1 MANAVAS
8 MAGLRGASQAVLEG
22 ALSSTRVPSH
32 KSSSSSSSSSRVFG
46 ASGAAGKSILVAVR
60 AQQNEEPETVSQSSR
75 RSVLGLLAVSV
86 AASTLVKQEAAQA
99 EVASI
104 PIEGPPPLSGGLPGT
119 ENADEARDFDLPQK
133 QRFFIQILPPDQAA
147 KRAKDAAEAIVGVK
161 TLIDNKAWPYV
172 QNGLRDYAGSLR
184 YDLNTVIGSKP
195 KEEKRALK
203 AITAELYESL
213 DKLDYAAR
221 VKSPTDAEKYYSKAV
236 GLLKT
241 VITKI

>member
-1 MANAVAS
+1 VGEVLTTTPLHTVLRFVSRKLSPHLAQFSYSAQFSHSVLKARIVSSSVFSSRSSDFVVKGEMANAVAS

-32 KSSSSSSSSSRVFG
+32 KSSSSSSSRVCG

-104 PIEGPPPLSGGLPGT
+104 PIEGPPPLSGGL
-119 ENADEARDFDLPQK
+119 RMSC
-133 QRFFIQILPPDQAA
+133 RFFF
-147 KRAKDAAEAIVGVK
+147 VF
-161 TLIDNKAWPYV
+161 
-172 QNGLRDYAGSLR
+172 SL
-184 YDLNTVIGSKP
+184 V
-195 KEEKRALK
+195 
-203 AITAELYESL
+203 
-213 DKLDYAAR
+213 
-221 VKSPTDAEKYYSKAV
+221 
-236 GLLKT
+236 
-241 VITKI
+241 

>member
-1 MANAVAS
+1 MPFVIRWQFS
-8 MAGLRGASQAVLEG
+8 GLFCVTA
-22 ALSSTRVPSH
+22 
-32 KSSSSSSSSSRVFG
+32 
-46 ASGAAGKSILVAVR
+46 
-60 AQQNEEPETVSQSSR
+60 
-75 RSVLGLLAVSV
+75 
-86 AASTLVKQEAAQA
+86 
-99 EVASI
+99 
-104 PIEGPPPLSGGLPGT
+104 GT

-184 YDLNTVIGSKP
+184 YDLNTVIGSKS

-213 DKLDYAAR
+213 DKVGFAIAVLHIYLSSFPCFSIFA
-221 VKSPTDAEKYYSKAV
+221 VQAEIPNI
-236 GLLKT
+236 LN
-241 VITKI
+241 